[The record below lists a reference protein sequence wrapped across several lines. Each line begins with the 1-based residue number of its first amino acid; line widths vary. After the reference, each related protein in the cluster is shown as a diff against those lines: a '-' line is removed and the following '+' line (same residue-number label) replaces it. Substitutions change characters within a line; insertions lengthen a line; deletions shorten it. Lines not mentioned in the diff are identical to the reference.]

1 QLLQQENKAQVFWD
15 VDKFYLTDEDQEA
28 GVFIRKHFSKL
39 NTTKEPKW
47 IENSLQEQEKLFYE
61 IECSGN
67 ILQTK
72 AFNNF
77 FNQETISASEDTVIV
92 LADEKLLLPL
102 LSSLPEK
109 LSGVNVTMGFPL
121 KDAPLSSFILKYI
134 RLFYHIKSDVESHNF
149 YYKEFFE
156 LLKEP
161 FISDFLE
168 KKYNL
173 TVNDVEQIFIKNR
186 IIYFKITDLAN
197 LIASEKQ
204 IIATEFYDLFRFKE
218 LTLHQLLEKLKQL
231 IRLKRELLNEELVI
245 DKIELEIL
253 FEWNKLLVQL
263 QNTLKTNQYIS
274 SVKSL
279 LYVLNQML
287 PGYKIDFYGEPL
299 SGIQIMG
306 MLETRNLDFENVLML
321 SVNEGV
327 LPKGKPVQTFIPF
340 EVKKHFDLPTVYE
353 KDAIFA
359 YHFYRLLQ
367 YPETIALFYNN
378 EKDEL
383 GSNQEKS
390 RFIHQILNDLPKFKH
405 HKLIYNAA
413 DKTLNE
419 ISKKVKITP
428 EIREQIIAYL
438 TSDKG
443 VSPTALNTFLDC
455 PLDFYF
461 KYILKIKE
469 QDTLEENIEASTMG
483 TIIHNALKEL
493 YQNKIG
499 HTLTANDIE
508 VFEKRVPEIVQ
519 QLFKN
524 EFKNENYYRFGQNK
538 IIYEFTHKIIY
549 NFLEEEKKQL
559 QSTEIKILGLEE
571 NISSSIELKIKGEKI
586 SIKLNGQI
594 DRIDEINGQ
603 LRIVDYKTGKD
614 KNDKKYVFQ
623 LKIYT
628 LLYFLVN
635 GRLPNNSGLLFLI
648 NKEPK
653 FKSILK
659 KKEEINQDFIEAVKE
674 EIEEIIDK
682 MLNAEYF
689 SHNEKATYC
698 ILCEK

>member
-1 QLLQQENKAQVFWD
+1 
-15 VDKFYLTDEDQEA
+15 
-28 GVFIRKHFSKL
+28 
-39 NTTKEPKW
+39 
-47 IENSLQEQEKLFYE
+47 
-61 IECSGN
+61 
-67 ILQTK
+67 
-72 AFNNF
+72 
-77 FNQETISASEDTVIV
+77 
-92 LADEKLLLPL
+92 
-102 LSSLPEK
+102 
-109 LSGVNVTMGFPL
+109 M
-121 KDAPLSSFILKYI
+121 
-134 RLFYHIKSDVESHNF
+134 
-149 YYKEFFE
+149 
-156 LLKEP
+156 
-161 FISDFLE
+161 
-168 KKYNL
+168 
-173 TVNDVEQIFIKNR
+173 
-186 IIYFKITDLAN
+186 
-197 LIASEKQ
+197 
-204 IIATEFYDLFRFKE
+204 
-218 LTLHQLLEKLKQL
+218 
-231 IRLKRELLNEELVI
+231 
-245 DKIELEIL
+245 
-253 FEWNKLLVQL
+253 
-263 QNTLKTNQYIS
+263 
-274 SVKSL
+274 
-279 LYVLNQML
+279 
-287 PGYKIDFYGEPL
+287 
-299 SGIQIMG
+299 
-306 MLETRNLDFENVLML
+306 
-321 SVNEGV
+321 
-327 LPKGKPVQTFIPF
+327 
-340 EVKKHFDLPTVYE
+340 
-353 KDAIFA
+353 
-359 YHFYRLLQ
+359 
-367 YPETIALFYNN
+367 
-378 EKDEL
+378 
-383 GSNQEKS
+383 
-390 RFIHQILNDLPKFKH
+390 
-405 HKLIYNAA
+405 
-413 DKTLNE
+413 
-419 ISKKVKITP
+419 KITP